1 MSYTKEETV
10 FMTKDEAL
18 NSFHQW
24 LTFRNYAKGTVT
36 DYLYNFRLFSQS
48 LPADFDYSE
57 LTDQHA
63 VDFVFK
69 LRSES
74 KWSPA
79 SINLMCSSLRCFY
92 DVILNRPI
100 SIRRLPNVKY
110 TLDDPKIFTDS
121 EIALLLSSAD
131 VRLRA
136 MIYLGYDCGLR
147 TSEVARLRIRD
158 IDSERMLLHVVH
170 SKRGKSR
177 YVKLS
182 QQCLLALREYWKV
195 YRPSDWLFPGKIN
208 GHIREYY
215 PSNLFHQLLA
225 DLHIRPED
233 SLSFH
238 CLRHTYGTTM
248 RNDDC
253 DIFTLKKLLGHS
265 CLSSTNRYIRV
276 STSDIQKSASPSDCH
291 IRV

>member
-1 MSYTKEETV
+1 
-10 FMTKDEAL
+10 MTKDEAF

-36 DYLYNFRLFSQS
+36 DYLYYFKIFAKS
-48 LPADFDYSE
+48 LPPDFDYSE
-57 LTDQHA
+57 LTHQHA
-63 VDFVFK
+63 IDFVFK

-74 KWSPA
+74 QLSPA
-79 SINLMCSSLRCFY
+79 SINLFCSSLRCFY
-92 DVILNRPI
+92 DVILDSPI

-121 EIALLLSSAD
+121 EIALLLTSAD

-147 TSEVARLRIRD
+147 TSEVARLRIKD
-158 IDSERMLLHVVH
+158 INSDQMLLHVVH

-182 QQCLLALREYWKV
+182 QQCLQALREYWKV
-195 YRPSDWLFPGKIN
+195 YRPSDWIFPGKVN
-208 GHIREYY
+208 GHIREFY
-215 PSNLFHQLLA
+215 PSKLFHHLLKQLN
-225 DLHIRPED
+225 IRPED
-233 SLSFH
+233 SLTFH

-265 CLSSTNRYIRV
+265 CLKSTNRYIRI
-276 STSDIQKSASPSDCH
+276 STSDIQKSASPSDRH
-291 IRV
+291 IHI

>member
-1 MSYTKEETV
+1 
-10 FMTKDEAL
+10 MTKDEAL

-110 TLDDPKIFTDS
+110 TLDDPRIFTDS
-121 EIALLLSSAD
+121 EVLLLLKNAD

-147 TSEVARLRIRD
+147 TSEIARLRVKD
-158 IDSERMLLHVVH
+158 IDSRQMLLHIVH

-182 QQCLLALREYWKV
+182 EQCLQALRTYWKV
-195 YRPSDWLFPGKIN
+195 YRPEGWLFPGHID
-208 GHIREYY
+208 GHIKESY
-215 PSNLFHQLLA
+215 PSNLFHNLLVK
-225 DLHIRPED
+225 LNIRPED
-233 SLSFH
+233 ELSFH

-265 CLSSTNRYIRV
+265 CLSSTNRYIRT
-276 STSDIQKSASPSDCH
+276 STSDIQKSASPSDSH
-291 IRV
+291 IRL

>member
-1 MSYTKEETV
+1 
-10 FMTKDEAL
+10 MTKDEAL

-136 MIYLGYDCGLR
+136 MIYLGFDCGLR

-208 GHIREYY
+208 GHIGEYY

>member
-1 MSYTKEETV
+1 
-10 FMTKDEAL
+10 MTKDEAF

-24 LTFRNYAKGTVT
+24 LTFRNYAKGPVT
-36 DYLYNFRLFSQS
+36 DYLYYFKIFAKS
-48 LPADFDYSE
+48 LPPDFDYSE
-57 LTDQHA
+57 LTHQHA
-63 VDFVFK
+63 IDFVFK

-74 KWSPA
+74 QLSPA
-79 SINLMCSSLRCFY
+79 SINLFCSSLRCFY
-92 DVILNRPI
+92 DVILDSPI

-121 EIALLLSSAD
+121 EIALLLTSAD

-147 TSEVARLRIRD
+147 TSEVARLRIKD
-158 IDSERMLLHVVH
+158 INSDQMLLHVVH

-182 QQCLLALREYWKV
+182 QQCLQALREYWKV
-195 YRPSDWLFPGKIN
+195 YRPSDWIFPGKVN
-208 GHIREYY
+208 GHIREFY
-215 PSNLFHQLLA
+215 PSKLFHHLLKQLN
-225 DLHIRPED
+225 IRPED
-233 SLSFH
+233 SLTFH

-265 CLSSTNRYIRV
+265 CLKSTNRYIRI
-276 STSDIQKSASPSDCH
+276 STSDIQKSASPSDRH
-291 IRV
+291 IHI

>member
-1 MSYTKEETV
+1 M
-10 FMTKDEAL
+10 
-18 NSFHQW
+18 
-24 LTFRNYAKGTVT
+24 
-36 DYLYNFRLFSQS
+36 
-48 LPADFDYSE
+48 
-57 LTDQHA
+57 
-63 VDFVFK
+63 FK

-74 KWSPA
+74 QWSPA
-79 SINLMCSSLRCFY
+79 SINLLCSSLRCFY
-92 DVILNRPI
+92 DVILDSPI

-121 EIALLLSSAD
+121 EIALLIKSAD

-147 TSEVARLRIRD
+147 TSEVARLRIKD
-158 IDSERMLLHVVH
+158 IDSDQMLLHVVH

-182 QQCLLALREYWKV
+182 QQCLQVLRDYWKV
-195 YRPSDWLFPGKIN
+195 YRPSDWMFPGKVN
-208 GHIREYY
+208 GHIMEFY
-215 PSNLFHQLLA
+215 PSSLFHKLLKK
-225 DLHIRPED
+225 LNIRPED
-233 SLSFH
+233 SLTFH

-265 CLSSTNRYIRV
+265 CLKSTNRYIRI
-276 STSDIQKSASPSDCH
+276 STSDIQKSASPSDRH
-291 IRV
+291 IHI

>member
-1 MSYTKEETV
+1 
-10 FMTKDEAL
+10 MTKDEAL
-18 NSFHQW
+18 NSFNQW
-24 LTFRNYAKGTVT
+24 LTFRNYAKRTIS
-36 DYLYNFRLFSQS
+36 DYLYNFRLFSES

-63 VDFVFK
+63 VDFVFN
-69 LRSES
+69 LRANSQL
-74 KWSPA
+74 SPA

-100 SIRRLPNVKY
+100 SYRRLPNVKY

-121 EIALLLSSAD
+121 EIAMLLNAAD
-131 VRLRA
+131 VRLKA

-158 IDSERMLLHVVH
+158 IDSKEMLLHVVH

-182 QQCLLALREYWKV
+182 QQCLQALREYWRV
-195 YRPSDWLFPGKIN
+195 YRPADWMFPGQTD
-208 GHIREYY
+208 GHIYEHY
-215 PSNLFHQLLA
+215 PSALFH
-225 DLHIRPED
+225 DLVAELNIRPED

-238 CLRHTYGTTM
+238 CLRHTYGTTLL
-248 RNDDC
+248 NDGC
-253 DIFTLKKLLGHS
+253 DVFTLKKLLGHS
-265 CLSSTNRYIRV
+265 CLSSTNRYIRI
-276 STSDIQKSASPSDCH
+276 STSDIQASASPSDRH
-291 IRV
+291 IRL

>member
-1 MSYTKEETV
+1 
-10 FMTKDEAL
+10 MTKDEAYK
-18 NSFHQW
+18 SFEQW

-36 DYLYNFRLFSQS
+36 VYLYNFRMFSES
-48 LPADFDYSE
+48 LPHDFDFSE

-63 VDFVFK
+63 VDFVFN
-69 LRSES
+69 LRKES
-74 KWSPA
+74 SWLPA
-79 SINLMCSSLRCFY
+79 TINLLCSSLRCFY

-121 EIALLLSSAD
+121 EIVMLLNAAD
-131 VRLRA
+131 VRLKA

-147 TSEVARLRIRD
+147 TCEVARLRVRD
-158 IDSERMLLHVVH
+158 IDSEKMLLHIVH

-182 QQCLLALREYWKV
+182 DQCLHALREYWKV
-195 YRPSDWLFPGKIN
+195 YRPSDYMFPGKVD
-208 GHIREYY
+208 GHIKEYY
-215 PSNLFHQLLA
+215 PSSLFHQLLA
-225 DLHIRPED
+225 ELNIRPED

-276 STSDIQKSASPSDCH
+276 STSDIQNAVSPSDRH
-291 IRV
+291 ISC

>member
-1 MSYTKEETV
+1 
-10 FMTKDEAL
+10 MTKDEAL
-18 NSFHQW
+18 HSFHQW

-36 DYLYNFRLFSQS
+36 DYLYNFRLFSES
-48 LPADFDYSE
+48 LPPDLDYSE

-63 VDFVFK
+63 IDFVFK
-69 LRSES
+69 LRCES
-74 KWSPA
+74 QWSPA
-79 SINLMCSSLRCFY
+79 SINLLCSSLRCFY

-121 EIALLLSSAD
+121 EIALLLKNAD

-147 TSEVARLRIRD
+147 TSEVARLRIKD
-158 IDSERMLLHVVH
+158 INSDQMLLHVVH

-182 QQCLLALREYWKV
+182 KQCLQALREYWKV
-195 YRPSDWLFPGKIN
+195 YQPSDWMFPGKID
-208 GHIREYY
+208 GHIAECY
-215 PSNLFHQLLA
+215 PSSLFQRLLKK
-225 DLHIRPED
+225 LNIRPED

-238 CLRHTYGTTM
+238 CL
-248 RNDDC
+248 
-253 DIFTLKKLLGHS
+253 
-265 CLSSTNRYIRV
+265 
-276 STSDIQKSASPSDCH
+276 
-291 IRV
+291 